1 MGRLKQYLDV
11 IQQSRLLAPNL
22 REMTLRM
29 HTGNKNPANAVARVV
44 VRDHLLALR
53 WMNPNATIYL
63 REVKGQG
70 AASVEYFLCA
80 YRKVVVAARVH
91 PLPSLSPSPAHNS
104 PPPLPHSPSPLPQGR
119 APMTSARS
127 RSRRT

>member
-80 YRKVVVAARVH
+80 YRKVAVPCPPAPF
-91 PLPSLSPSPAHNS
+91 PLTPPAHNS

>member
-80 YRKVVVAARVH
+80 CRKVFTRSPVSTRS
-91 PLPSLSPSPAHNS
+91 LPSHTLRHTTPL
-104 PPPLPHSPSPLPQGR
+104 PPLPPPP
-119 APMTSARS
+119 PPP
-127 RSRRT
+127 RSRREGRQ